1 MLGKEKNGRTIL
13 YRGLMELAVTE
24 ACFRLAQPGTLA
36 VDGGANVGHMTS
48 ALAHAMKEGEVYAFE
63 PHPTIFSIL
72 SRNRSR
78 WKEEVSS
85 VHVEARQV
93 ALSDRMGTTEMYVPP
108 RWDENAGIASLEE
121 KSGSKPVRVSTE
133 CLDDAVKDPI
143 HLLKLDVEG
152 HENSVLRGAMGHL
165 KRKTITHIIFECHQ
179 GRESDVPRLLEK
191 KGYRIFGIQKRLT
204 GPVLTETGPE
214 GAYNFVAT
222 VRPRECI
229 SAFKLKGWKSL
240 QTR

>member
-1 MLGKEKNGRTIL
+1 
-13 YRGLMELAVTE
+13 
-24 ACFRLAQPGTLA
+24 
-36 VDGGANVGHMTS
+36 
-48 ALAHAMKEGEVYAFE
+48 MKEGEVYAFE

-108 RWDENAGIASLEE
+108 WWNENAGIASLEE
-121 KSGSKPVRVSTE
+121 KSGSKPVKVSTE

-152 HENSVLRGAMGHL
+152 HENSVLRGGN
-165 KRKTITHIIFECHQ
+165 
-179 GRESDVPRLLEK
+179 GPLEK
-191 KGYRIFGIQKRLT
+191 ENNHTHHLRM
-204 GPVLTETGPE
+204 PS
-214 GAYNFVAT
+214 GA
-222 VRPRECI
+222 
-229 SAFKLKGWKSL
+229 
-240 QTR
+240 

>member
-1 MLGKEKNGRTIL
+1 
-13 YRGLMELAVTE
+13 
-24 ACFRLAQPGTLA
+24 
-36 VDGGANVGHMTS
+36 
-48 ALAHAMKEGEVYAFE
+48 
-63 PHPTIFSIL
+63 
-72 SRNRSR
+72 
-78 WKEEVSS
+78 
-85 VHVEARQV
+85 
-93 ALSDRMGTTEMYVPP
+93 
-108 RWDENAGIASLEE
+108 
-121 KSGSKPVRVSTE
+121 
-133 CLDDAVKDPI
+133 
-143 HLLKLDVEG
+143 
-152 HENSVLRGAMGHL
+152 MGHL

-191 KGYRIFGIQKRLT
+191 KGYRIFGIQKRLS